1 MTHLGNML
9 YLYRASQRV
18 EQKALAE
25 IIGLSPSKLS
35 RIEHG
40 IGSIDAE
47 DLLKLSVWLIK
58 EVQEPRQMQ
67 VALSPPAD
75 VVSA

>member
-1 MTHLGNML
+1 VTHLGNML

-25 IIGLSPSKLS
+25 MIGLSASKLG

-47 DLLKLSVWLIK
+47 DLLKLCAWLIK

-67 VALSPPAD
+67 AALSPPAD
-75 VVSA
+75 LVPA